1 MNTKEIMDVALN
13 LAGLEEAPA
22 DSGIQVEGENI
33 KKVLIGVDMETPEIL
48 LGRELGVDLVISH
61 HPNSDEARIDFHQ
74 VMDVQV
80 DKMVEYGVP
89 INKAQK
95 ALAKRKAEV
104 ALNTHVANYDRASSA
119 ARLLKMPFM
128 NIHLPAD
135 IIGEKIVQNYLD
147 EFTADKPKATCQ
159 DILDAL
165 KEMDIYKNA
174 VAGPVIRVGS
184 GSSYAGKVIVL
195 FAGGTNGGTDVFKS
209 YFEAGVGTI
218 VCMHV
223 PDGVRKAVAEQNIG
237 NVIVAG
243 HMASD
248 SIGLNKIIEALE
260 KKGLEVQKMAG
271 IL

>member
-1 MNTKEIMDVALN
+1 MNTKEIMDIAIG
-13 LAGLEEAPA
+13 LAGINEVPA

-48 LGRELGVDLVISH
+48 LGKELGVDLVISH
-61 HPNSDEARIDFHQ
+61 HPNSDEARINFHQ
-74 VMDVQV
+74 VMDIQI
-80 DKMVEYGVP
+80 DKMVEYGVT
-89 INKAQK
+89 INRAQK
-95 ALAKRKAEV
+95 ALAARKAEV
-104 ALNTHVANYDRASSA
+104 DLNNHVTNYDRASSA

-135 IIGEKIVQNYLD
+135 IIGEKIVQKYLD
-147 EFTADKPKATCQ
+147 EYTADKPKATCG
-159 DILDAL
+159 DIIKAL
-165 KEMDIYKNA
+165 KEMEIYKNA
-174 VAGPVIRVGS
+174 IAGPVLRVGS
-184 GSSYAGKVIVL
+184 ESSFAGKVIVL
-195 FAGGTNGGTDVFKS
+195 FAGGTNGGSEVFKS
-209 YFEAGVGTI
+209 YFDAGVGTI

-223 PDGVRKAVAEQNIG
+223 PDNVRKAVAEQNIG

-260 KKGLEVQKMAG
+260 AKGLEVQKMAG